1 MNVYIGSVGSLRSA
15 KTLLQAKGR
24 KITESIR
31 ELRRTTQLSSG
42 RRVVD
47 VIATKKVF
55 TLSYKTIIGPDID
68 TWLSFVGS
76 DTWEVEVQRRSG
88 SYDKYSVRF
97 SDDLDMQYFKTTG
110 DWYYENVYF
119 ILEEI

>member
-1 MNVYIGSVGSLRSA
+1 MNVYIGSVGSLQSA
-15 KTLLQAKGR
+15 KTLLSAKGR
-24 KITESIR
+24 KITESTR

-47 VIATKKVF
+47 VIATKKVL
-55 TLSYKTIIGPDID
+55 TLSYETIIGPDID

>member
-1 MNVYIGSVGSLRSA
+1 MNVYIGSVGSLQSA
-15 KTLLQAKGR
+15 KTLLSAKGR
-24 KITESIR
+24 KIAESTR

-55 TLSYKTIIGPDID
+55 ALSYKTITGPDID
-68 TWLSFVGS
+68 IWLSFIGS
-76 DTWEVEVQRRSG
+76 DTWEIEVQRRSG

-97 SDDLDMQYFKTTG
+97 SDDVNMQYFKTTG
-110 DWYYENVYF
+110 DWFYENVSF
-119 ILEEI
+119 VLEEV